1 MAKQMHDRVLQWLEN
16 EVPPSRIRH
25 ILGVE
30 AMAEELA
37 AIYGVD
43 RSKAAQAGLM
53 HDLAKYFKPKKLLK
67 IAREAGL
74 EIDEICQAHPHLIHA
89 DISAVIARREF
100 GVEDPEILGAIANHT
115 LGNPGMDTMSCILF
129 VADTLEPNRGDTP
142 ELEQLRQ
149 ISYQNLYQ
157 AVWLSCDYALK
168 YLLDSRN
175 LIHPRTIA
183 TRNWALQIF
192 LSPNV
197 IAQSRDY

>member
-1 MAKQMHDRVLQWLEN
+1 MRDRVLKWLEN

-25 ILGVE
+25 IVGVE
-30 AMAEELA
+30 TMAEELA

-43 RSKAAQAGLM
+43 RHKAAQAGLM

-67 IAREAGL
+67 IAAEEGL
-74 EIDEICQAHPHLIHA
+74 VVDEICQAHPHLIHA
-89 DISAVIARREF
+89 DVSAVVARREF
-100 GVEDPEILGAIANHT
+100 GVEDAEILGAIANHT
-115 LGNPGMDTMSCILF
+115 LGNPGMDPLSCILF
-129 VADTLEPNRGDTP
+129 VADTLEPNRGNTP

-149 ISYQNLYQ
+149 ISHQNLYQ

-168 YLLDSRN
+168 YLLDTRN

-192 LSPNV
+192 HPHN
-197 IAQSRDY
+197 

>member
-1 MAKQMHDRVLQWLEN
+1 MRDRVLQWLEN

-30 AMAEELA
+30 AMAEKLA
-37 AIYGVD
+37 VIYGVD
-43 RSKAAQAGLM
+43 RYKAAQAGLM

-67 IAREAGL
+67 IATEENL
-74 EIDEICQAHPHLIHA
+74 VVDEICQTHPHLIHA
-89 DISAVIARREF
+89 DISAVIAHREF
-100 GVEDPEILGAIANHT
+100 GVEDPEILTAIANHT
-115 LGNPGMDTMSCILF
+115 LGTPGMDPLSCILF

-183 TRNWALQIF
+183 TRNWALQI
-192 LSPNV
+192 SHPHN
-197 IAQSRDY
+197 SSTP

>member
-1 MAKQMHDRVLQWLEN
+1 MHDRVLSWLEK

-37 AIYGVD
+37 EIYGVD

-53 HDLAKYFKPKKLLK
+53 HDLAKYFKPEKLLK
-67 IAREAGL
+67 IATEEGL
-74 EIDEICQAHPHLIHA
+74 LVDEICQVHPHLIHA

-100 GVEDPEILGAIANHT
+100 GVADAEILRAIANHT
-115 LGNPGMDTMSCILF
+115 LGTPGMDTLSCILF

-142 ELEQLRQ
+142 ELQQLRQ
-149 ISYQNLYQ
+149 ISRQNLYQ

-168 YLLDSRN
+168 YLVN
-175 LIHPRTIA
+175 THHLIHPRTIA
-183 TRNWALQIF
+183 TRNWALQTF
-192 LSPNV
+192 HP
-197 IAQSRDY
+197 YK

>member
-1 MAKQMHDRVLQWLEN
+1 MHDRVLKWLEK

-30 AMAEELA
+30 TMAADLA
-37 AIYGVD
+37 EIYGVD
-43 RSKAAQAGLM
+43 RHKAAQAGLM

-67 IAREAGL
+67 IAREEGL
-74 EIDEICQAHPHLIHA
+74 VVDEICQAHPHLIHA

-100 GVEDPEILGAIANHT
+100 GIEDGEILGAIANHT
-115 LGNPGMDTMSCILF
+115 LGTPGMDILSCILF

-149 ISYQNLYQ
+149 ISSQNLHQ

-168 YLLDSRN
+168 YLLDTRN

-183 TRNWALQIF
+183 TRNWALRK
-192 LSPNV
+192 S
-197 IAQSRDY
+197 

>member
-1 MAKQMHDRVLQWLEN
+1 MHDRVLAWLEE

-37 AIYGVD
+37 EIYGVD

-67 IAREAGL
+67 IAKEEGL
-74 EIDEICQAHPHLIHA
+74 EIDEICLAHPHLIHA

-115 LGNPGMDTMSCILF
+115 LGNPDMDILSCILF
-129 VADTLEPNRGDTP
+129 VADTLEPNRGNTP
-142 ELEQLRQ
+142 ELEQLRE

-183 TRNWALQIF
+183 TRNWALRK
-192 LSPNV
+192 S
-197 IAQSRDY
+197 